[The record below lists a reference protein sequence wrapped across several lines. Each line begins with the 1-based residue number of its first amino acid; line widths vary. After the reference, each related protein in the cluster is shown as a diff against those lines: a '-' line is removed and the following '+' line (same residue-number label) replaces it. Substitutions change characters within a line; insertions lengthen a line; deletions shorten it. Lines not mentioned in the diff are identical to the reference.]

1 MSKPNHKPAPQAPE
15 ETAEERRPA
24 DGPERPARPRSRS
37 AGRSSTP
44 PDPTEP
50 APKAP
55 AGGAPRPSPAPA
67 EGLSDSPPPSQ
78 PPSAR
83 DGDSAPTSPRA
94 ERPPSEEPAGPAP
107 AADPQPV
114 VPATVPVEL
123 AQLFSGLAKPGG
135 EGSGP
140 AELGQDEV
148 IVVAVR
154 GMVLYP
160 GVVLPVVA
168 GRPRSLRAIQAAV
181 AKEAP
186 LALLLQKDPEQ
197 TEPDPKD
204 LHTLGTLA
212 EILRYVTA
220 PDGSHHVIVQGKQRL
235 RVKAFVRTDP
245 YLVAKI
251 ERIAEEKPKRALSKQ
266 IEARLHHLRF
276 QASQA
281 LQLLPEPPEEL
292 QNAVQNAPTPEAL
305 TYLVATFMEMPAEE
319 KQDILATLPLL
330 ERMEKVSA
338 KLNHLIEVLSLSKEL
353 RQRTRGSMEKTQ
365 REYFLREQLKTIQ
378 AELGEGAAPEL
389 AELTAALDRAGLP
402 AEVDKEVRRELKR
415 LERMSEQSVEYG
427 MLRTYLETVAELPW
441 SKSTADQIDL
451 ERARRILDEDHF
463 GLEKVKARILEFLA
477 VRKLKPDGKSPI
489 LCLVGPPGVGKTSL
503 GMSIARAMGRQ
514 FVRISLGGVHD
525 ESEIRGHRRTYVG
538 ALPGTIVQGMRRAGA
553 NNPVFM
559 LDEMDKLGQGFQGD
573 PSSALLEVLDP
584 AQNKSFRDHYLAVPF
599 DLSKVMFVATANVL
613 DQIPR
618 PLRDR
623 CEVIE
628 LPGYTEEEKL
638 EIAKRYILQRQAD
651 DNGLSARQLR
661 IQDAALRE
669 IVRSYTREA
678 GCRELERQVGA
689 IARRVATR
697 VAGGDKRRRAI
708 GKADLE
714 EILGPARYEGEL
726 RSRTAL
732 PGVATGL
739 AWTPV
744 GGDILFIEATRM
756 PGKGELIL
764 TGQLGEVMKESARAA
779 ISVVKSRLEVLG
791 LSAALFEGHDI
802 HIHLPAG
809 AIPKD
814 GPSAGVALFTAL
826 VSLLSGRTV
835 RPTLAM
841 TGEISLRGLVLPVG
855 GIKEKVLA
863 AYRAGIQTVLLPD
876 RNRKDWAEVPK
887 EVRERLEVQF
897 CTQVEDVLAA
907 AFPSAAGAAR
917 PEGTKRRA
925 EAVAAPA
932 KQRGAKGQRA
942 RAERARSNGRRSR
955 GGNNR
960 AAASP
965 KS

>member
-1 MSKPNHKPAPQAPE
+1 MSKPKSKRPDASGNDTDGQAQDEQGGQGQQPSAPG
-15 ETAEERRPA
+15 
-24 DGPERPARPRSRS
+24 DDS
-37 AGRSSTP
+37 
-44 PDPTEP
+44 
-50 APKAP
+50 APKRSPKKTGTKRAK
-55 AGGAPRPSPAPA
+55 GAPRGPEEAENRTKDPAAEAPLVKGPSAEPGPNGHLPDHANGADADMDEPAT
-67 EGLSDSPPPSQ
+67 PSGDQ
-78 PPSAR
+78 PP
-83 DGDSAPTSPRA
+83 G
-94 ERPPSEEPAGPAP
+94 
-107 AADPQPV
+107 AADQPEPV
-114 VPATVPVEL
+114 MPSVGPVPSSIDL
-123 AQLFSGLAKPGG
+123 SQLFRGLARVGP
-135 EGSGP
+135 EGSEKSKNDL
-140 AELGQDEV
+140 ASDEA

-186 LALLLQKDPEQ
+186 LALLLQKEPEQ
-197 TEPDPKD
+197 TEPEPKD

-220 PDGSHHVIVQGKQRL
+220 PDGSHHVIVQGKQRF
-235 RVKAFVRTDP
+235 RVKSFVQTEP

-251 ERIAEEKPKRALSKQ
+251 ERIPEEEQSRGHKKQ
-266 IEARLHHLRF
+266 IEARQHHLRF
-276 QASQA
+276 QAAQA

-292 QNAVQNAPTPEAL
+292 QNAVQNAPNPEAL
-305 TYLVATFMEMPAEE
+305 TNLVATFMEMPAEE

-338 KLNHLIEVLSLSKEL
+338 KLQHLIEVLSLSKEL

-365 REYFLREQLKTIQ
+365 REYFLREQLKSIQ

-389 AELTAALDRAGLP
+389 AELTANLDRAGMP
-402 AEVDKEVRRELKR
+402 PEVDKEVRRELKR

-427 MLRTYLETVAELPW
+427 MLRTYLETMAELPW
-441 SKSTADQIDL
+441 SKGTADQIDL
-451 ERARRILDEDHF
+451 KRARTILDEDHF
-463 GLEKVKARILEFLA
+463 GLEKVKERILEFLA

-503 GMSIARAMGRQ
+503 GMSIARAMGRE

-538 ALPGTIVQGMRRAGA
+538 ALPGTIIQGMRRAA
-553 NNPVFM
+553 SNNPVFM
-559 LDEMDKLGQGFQGD
+559 LDEMDKLGQGFHGD

-599 DLSKVMFVATANVL
+599 DLSRVMFVATANVL

-638 EIAKRYILQRQAD
+638 EIAKRYIVKRQAE
-651 DNGLSARQLR
+651 DNGLSVKRFKL
-661 IQDAALRE
+661 QDAALRE

-678 GCRELERQVGA
+678 GCRELERKVGA
-689 IARRVATR
+689 VARRVATWI
-697 VAGGDKRRRAI
+697 ASGEKRSAVI

-714 EILGPARYEGEL
+714 GILGPVRYEGEL

-756 PGKGELIL
+756 PGRGELIL
-764 TGQLGEVMKESARAA
+764 TGQLGDVMKESARAA
-779 ISVVKSRLEVLG
+779 ISVVKSRLDELG
-791 LSAALFEGHDI
+791 LSASLFEGHDI

-835 RPTLAM
+835 NPSVAM

-863 AYRAGIQTVLLPD
+863 AYRAQPQGLAGGAGWRPRQTRGGLLRGSRGCAQHHLWGRCIPQGQAPVSCQGSD
-876 RNRKDWAEVPK
+876 ALPGW
-887 EVRERLEVQF
+887 
-897 CTQVEDVLAA
+897 
-907 AFPSAAGAAR
+907 G
-917 PEGTKRRA
+917 PE
-925 EAVAAPA
+925 
-932 KQRGAKGQRA
+932 AKGQA
-942 RAERARSNGRRSR
+942 KDPPPSAP
-955 GGNNR
+955 GG
-960 AAASP
+960 S
-965 KS
+965 